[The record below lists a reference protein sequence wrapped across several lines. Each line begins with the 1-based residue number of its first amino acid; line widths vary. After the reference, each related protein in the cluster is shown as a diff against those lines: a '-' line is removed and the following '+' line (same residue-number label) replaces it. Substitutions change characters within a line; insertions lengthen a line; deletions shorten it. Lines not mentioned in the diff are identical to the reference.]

1 MRVSPWRV
9 RLIDRVGVARLPAMF
24 VHRAA
29 GLAALTMTTLL
40 VATPSA
46 WAAPA
51 ALPKPDH
58 VLIVFMENKDTDE
71 VIGSSSAPWLNSL
84 AHSGANF
91 TNAHAETHPSQ
102 PNYIAMFSGSTQGVT
117 DDGCDHSFDAP
128 NLGSELI
135 AAGKTFVGYAEQLP
149 HAGSTTCSQGRYARK
164 HSPWV
169 NFTDLP
175 PATTNLPA
183 SALGTDWDRLPTV
196 AFLTPDMCNDMHDCP
211 VAAGDAWARK
221 TLGSYMAWA
230 QTHNSML
237 VMTFDESETKTPGN
251 PIPTIFAGPMVKA
264 GDVSTRVDHYSMLRT
279 LEDMYGLKALG
290 KSADAEAIT
299 GIWRTPAAAPKA
311 PATPRPTQAKPAE
324 PAPTAPA
331 AQAPAAPPPAAPP
344 QAAPSHRSLCPRACG
359 RAGGTKPLRRRQ
371 SHPRRSAPATAAPAA
386 PPAAAAPVPQ
396 AARHRRP
403 RPPAPAHG
411 STGSGSGTSTGG
423 CGRGT
428 GGAAPAAPAAAAAPA
443 AVAAAPV
450 GAALAPPAPA
460 AAPAAAAVAAAPGAP
475 AAVAAP
481 AAGGVAPPAP
491 TARTVSEVE
500 AAPAAGRP
508 VVASAA
514 DQQRATFLGGV
525 LINTG
530 AATRPSSGP
539 PN

>member
-1 MRVSPWRV
+1 
-9 RLIDRVGVARLPAMF
+9 MF

-40 VATPSA
+40 VAAPSA

-149 HAGSTTCSQGRYARK
+149 RAGSTTCTAGRYARK

-169 NFTDLP
+169 NFTNLP
-175 PATTNLPA
+175 AARTNLPA
-183 SALGTDWDRLPTV
+183 SQLGTNWDRLPTV

-211 VAAGDAWARK
+211 VAAGDAWAKK
-221 TLGSYMAWA
+221 TLGSYLAWA

-264 GDVSTRVDHYSMLRT
+264 GNVSARVDHYSMLRT

-290 KSADAEAIT
+290 KSADAEPIT
-299 GIWRTPAAAPKA
+299 GIWRMPTAAPKTPAA
-311 PATPRPTQAKPAE
+311 TPRAMQAKPA
-324 PAPTAPA
+324 APA
-331 AQAPAAPPPAAPP
+331 ASAAP
-344 QAAPSHRSLCPRACG
+344 
-359 RAGGTKPLRRRQ
+359 
-371 SHPRRSAPATAAPAA
+371 
-386 PPAAAAPVPQ
+386 
-396 AARHRRP
+396 
-403 RPPAPAHG
+403 
-411 STGSGSGTSTGG
+411 
-423 CGRGT
+423 
-428 GGAAPAAPAAAAAPA
+428 APAAPAPQAAAVAPAADAPAASGVQAAAPA
-443 AVAAAPV
+443 
-450 GAALAPPAPA
+450 PPAPSA
-460 AAPAAAAVAAAPGAP
+460 QMLSG
-475 AAVAAP
+475 
-481 AAGGVAPPAP
+481 
-491 TARTVSEVE
+491 VE
-500 AAPAAGRP
+500 AAPAAK
-508 VVASAA
+508 A

-530 AATRPSSGP
+530 AATRAPSGVSS
-539 PN
+539 

>member
-1 MRVSPWRV
+1 
-9 RLIDRVGVARLPAMF
+9 MF

-40 VATPSA
+40 VAAPSA

-117 DDGCDHSFDAP
+117 DDGCHHSFDAP

-149 HAGSTTCSQGRYARK
+149 RAGSTTCTAGRYARK

-169 NFTDLP
+169 NFTNLP
-175 PATTNLPA
+175 AATTNLPA
-183 SALGTDWDRLPTV
+183 SQLGTNWDRLPTV

-211 VAAGDAWARK
+211 VAAGDAWAKK
-221 TLGSYMAWA
+221 TLGSYLAWA

-264 GDVSTRVDHYSMLRT
+264 GNVSARVDHYSMLRT

-290 KSADAEAIT
+290 KSADAEPIT
-299 GIWRTPAAAPKA
+299 GIWRMPTAAPKTPAA
-311 PATPRPTQAKPAE
+311 TPRATQAKPA
-324 PAPTAPA
+324 APA
-331 AQAPAAPPPAAPP
+331 ASAAP
-344 QAAPSHRSLCPRACG
+344 
-359 RAGGTKPLRRRQ
+359 
-371 SHPRRSAPATAAPAA
+371 
-386 PPAAAAPVPQ
+386 
-396 AARHRRP
+396 
-403 RPPAPAHG
+403 
-411 STGSGSGTSTGG
+411 
-423 CGRGT
+423 
-428 GGAAPAAPAAAAAPA
+428 APAAPAPQAAAVAPAADAPAASGVQAAAPA
-443 AVAAAPV
+443 
-450 GAALAPPAPA
+450 PPAPSA
-460 AAPAAAAVAAAPGAP
+460 QMLSG
-475 AAVAAP
+475 
-481 AAGGVAPPAP
+481 
-491 TARTVSEVE
+491 VE
-500 AAPAAGRP
+500 AAPAAK
-508 VVASAA
+508 A

-530 AATRPSSGP
+530 AATRAPSGVSS
-539 PN
+539 